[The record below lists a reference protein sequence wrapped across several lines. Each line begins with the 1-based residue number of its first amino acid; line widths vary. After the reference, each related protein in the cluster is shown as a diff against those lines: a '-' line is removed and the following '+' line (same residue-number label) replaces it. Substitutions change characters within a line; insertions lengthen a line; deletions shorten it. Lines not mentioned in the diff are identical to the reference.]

1 MTRLL
6 LAVLALLSPVTC
18 FADDICETSSNP
30 QTLQKECGL
39 IILRTSKEKCEKL
52 AGTWFPANKSEGHK
66 AFCAILPQERDGAS
80 AGK

>member
-6 LAVLALLSPVTC
+6 MALALLSPVAS
-18 FADDICETSSNP
+18 FADDICETSTNP
-30 QTLQKECGL
+30 QTLKKECGL
-39 IILRTSKEKCEKL
+39 VIIRTSKEKCEKL
-52 AGTWFPANKSEGHK
+52 AGTWFPANKSEGRK